1 MQELIKQQQI
11 LEQRRFRNNLALNLH
26 SCILPA
32 VGAGLMTLFYGQ
44 NNTLFLV
51 GCIIILYLLTMGVN
65 LIIPYCSS
73 SNYDLEKELQ
83 QLSKTFGHIK
93 AINQSLDNHRDKMLF
108 DDDPSYWQILEE
120 LDIQK

>member
-11 LEQRRFRNNLALNLH
+11 LESRRFRNNLTLNLH

-51 GCIIILYLLTMGVN
+51 GCIIILYLLTIGFN
-65 LIIPYCSS
+65 LIIPYCNNG
-73 SNYDLEKELQ
+73 NYDIEKELQ
-83 QLSKTFGHIK
+83 QLSKTFEHIK
-93 AINQSLDNHRDKMLF
+93 TINQSLDNHRDIMLF
-108 DDDPSYWQILEE
+108 DDDPSYWQILEK